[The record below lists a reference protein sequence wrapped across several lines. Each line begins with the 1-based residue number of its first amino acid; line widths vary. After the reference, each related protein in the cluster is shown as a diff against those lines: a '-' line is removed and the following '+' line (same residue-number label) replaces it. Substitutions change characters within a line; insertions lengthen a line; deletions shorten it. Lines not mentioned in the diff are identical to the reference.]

1 MTEIFED
8 IIKNIDGLVK
18 KVSKKSEKYVKK
30 AISKG
35 NKISQKGINQLEI
48 EKLKWELKKKYQE
61 VGKYVTQKKEAQSV
75 TDFSHDPLYLQ
86 KINTIIKLKYYIE
99 ERLKSKGTF

>member
-48 EKLKWELKKKYQE
+48 EKLKWELKKI
-61 VGKYVTQKKEAQSV
+61 KKELGNYVYMKSQEDKVS
-75 TDFSHDPLYLQ
+75 DFSNDTKFDNLVDKVHKLDSYIK
-86 KINTIIKLKYYIE
+86 KITKE
-99 ERLKSKGTF
+99 